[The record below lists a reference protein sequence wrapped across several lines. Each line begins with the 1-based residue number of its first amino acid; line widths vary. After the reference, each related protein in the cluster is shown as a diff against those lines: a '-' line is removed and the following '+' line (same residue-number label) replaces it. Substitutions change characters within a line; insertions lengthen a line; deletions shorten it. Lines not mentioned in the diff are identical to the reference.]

1 MVDSIG
7 TQGVSGRGRLVVPI
21 TPTAQ
26 GAAATGRPSETASK
40 ELALTAL
47 SAGFGKPSA
56 AEEAHV
62 AEVRQ
67 AVREGKYPITPETI
81 ADRMLALKLYWS
93 PKK

>member
-7 TQGVSGRGRLVVPI
+7 TQGVTAQDRLVVPV

-26 GAAATGRPSETASK
+26 TAATTAKPSEAAPK
-40 ELALTAL
+40 ELALTTLA
-47 SAGFGKPSA
+47 ADFGKPSA
-56 AEEAHV
+56 AEEARV
-62 AEVRQ
+62 DEVRR
-67 AVREGKYPITPETI
+67 AVRDGTYPITPETI